1 MREQGTG
8 GALAVIA
15 ITNAVLLAGLF
26 ALDWPPATIA
36 FLFWF
41 EAAAIGAVTLI
52 KVAASLPGDVPGS
65 GKSITYLRLPRPGE
79 RASVSSSVPRINGL
93 VALPLFIVFYGALL
107 AAYAALLL
115 LSLKERTIG
124 IGQERAVTGRV
135 RLAMALIAGE
145 HLWALWHDY
154 VRGPAWQRA
163 DPTFHFW
170 KPFGLA
176 FVTWLAF
183 ALGFVVLGW
192 LNSPLVVLTVL
203 IVLKAIAELFGAL
216 VDAQAGEWR
225 RADETSRPAA
235 LS

>member
-1 MREQGTG
+1 MQKQGMG
-8 GALAVIA
+8 GALAVIT

-41 EAAAIGAVTLI
+41 EAAAIGAVTLT
-52 KVAASLPGDVPGS
+52 KVAASLPGDVAGS

-79 RASVSSSVPRINGL
+79 RTRVSSSVPRVNAI
-93 VALPLFIVFYGALL
+93 VALPLFILLYGALL

-115 LSLKERTIG
+115 LSLKEPDYPALVRNALSL
-124 IGQERAVTGRV
+124 ESV

-145 HLWALWHDY
+145 HLWAFWRDY
-154 VRGPAWQRA
+154 VHGPAWQRA

-176 FVTWLAF
+176 IVTWLAF

-225 RADETSRPAA
+225 RADETS
-235 LS
+235 